1 MIGALPLSQIRAP
14 DNAVLHLTATTT
26 GAGQTVTLQ
35 QITHSVPTAI
45 DWGDGS
51 REQVAAGHVAA
62 LSHVYAATGEYAIV
76 VYKASAITTLDLRD
90 DKLGGLNTRDL
101 RGCRSMETF
110 YLNGL
115 SKAQTVH
122 SAGMVGWGLSY
133 QFFLYNCPSVTG
145 QLDSADMTS
154 WGLSY
159 RFSLYNCSLMT
170 GQLDSADMT
179 GWGLSHWFYLY
190 NCPSVT
196 GQLDSAD
203 MVGWGL
209 SYRFLLY
216 NCPSVTGQLD
226 SADMVGW
233 GLSSWFSLSDCPLI
247 TVACANSADIVW
259 TGIEEFTANDC
270 NMTQAS
276 AENIIAGFLALK
288 ATMTDATPE
297 LDLGGAGNATPGGT
311 YQAVCPPTTALE
323 EVYDLVNGNCTPA
336 GPEFA
341 SVVWNGGSAP

>member
-26 GAGQTVTLQ
+26 GAGQTVTLE

-62 LSHVYAATGEYAIV
+62 LSHVYAATGEYAIIV
-76 VYKASAITTLDLRD
+76 FQASAITTLGLRD
-90 DKLGGLNTRDL
+90 NKLGGLNTRDL
-101 RGCRSMETF
+101 RGCRSMATF

-115 SKAQTVH
+115 SKAQTV
-122 SAGMVGWGLSY
+122 
-133 QFFLYNCPSVTG
+133 N
-145 QLDSADMTS
+145 SADMTS
-154 WGLSY
+154 WGLSS
-159 RFSLYNCSLMT
+159 RFYLYNCPNIT

-179 GWGLSHWFYLY
+179 GWGLSSELVLSG
-190 NCPSVT
+190 CPSITGQLDSADMTGWGLSSELVLSSCPLVT

-209 SYRFLLY
+209 SYQFLL
-216 NCPSVTGQLD
+216 
-226 SADMVGW
+226 
-233 GLSSWFSLSDCPLI
+233 SSCPLM

-259 TGIEEFTANDC
+259 TGIGDFTANDC

-276 AENIIAGFLALK
+276 AENIIAGFWALK

-297 LDLGGAGNATPGGT
+297 LNLGGAGNATPGGI